1 MVSGAGRAGARR
13 AALGLPR
20 TTVAAL
26 ALLCCVVSAGPVLA
40 QETPQ
45 DAAVSDAHGVQEVF
59 RVDVDAVGNVGNE
72 DVLVYDREFFD
83 SQSATF
89 EEYPFLLSRRY
100 RAMEQV
106 DEIQDFR
113 ADLDKANATVTL
125 TFRETGR
132 AYNMDDYWIM
142 YGFDS
147 RPSRITDRE
156 VVIEEETTENSDFTL
171 WQDMDFKTTTYVAF
185 PEGSTNVRWDEQ
197 ESALVW
203 EIPAQKAAFAAD
215 QRNVLQSNRAFFIP
229 LFAVLMACS
238 LGAAVVVVVR
248 GRRGSAAAVTAT
260 LPPAVS
266 ADAAA
271 PAGADQMP
279 PRADH

>member
-1 MVSGAGRAGARR
+1 MVNGVGSAIAQPAARGL
-13 AALGLPR
+13 LGM
-20 TTVAAL
+20 TVAAIT
-26 ALLCCVVSAGPVLA
+26 LLSWVLLSACPVLA
-40 QETPQ
+40 EETTP
-45 DAAVSDAHGVQEVF
+45 DAVTSNTYGVEEAF
-59 RVDVDAVGNVGNE
+59 RVHVDAVGNVDYE

-132 AYNMDDYWIM
+132 AYNLGGYWIM
-142 YGFDS
+142 YGFGS
-147 RPSRITDRE
+147 RPSKITGSE

-171 WQDMDFKTTTYVAF
+171 WQDLEFKTTTYIAL
-185 PEGSTNVRWDEQ
+185 PNGAADVRWDEG

-203 EIPAQKAAFAAD
+203 EVPSQTAALDAD
-215 QRNVLQSNRAFFIP
+215 QRNALQSNQAVFIP
-229 LFAVLMACS
+229 LFAVLMAGS
-238 LGAAVVVVVR
+238 LGAVLVVLAR
-248 GRRGSAAAVTAT
+248 GRRPNPAAAS
-260 LPPAVS
+260 S
-266 ADAAA
+266 AISR
-271 PAGADQMP
+271 P
-279 PRADH
+279 HTEE